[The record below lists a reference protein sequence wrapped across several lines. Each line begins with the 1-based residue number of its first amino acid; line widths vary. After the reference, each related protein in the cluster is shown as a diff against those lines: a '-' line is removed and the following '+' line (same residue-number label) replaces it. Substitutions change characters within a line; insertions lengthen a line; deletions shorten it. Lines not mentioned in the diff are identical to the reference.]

1 MRLGGLISF
10 LTALA
15 MTPSLAAADAAPAES
30 PQIEN
35 SDVGGE
41 TLHYTII
48 GTRFGNRFKWT
59 VDPDGKGEVAI
70 PFSIGHLI
78 PAAENDYYFLQGEHP
93 IDIGADGYAELR
105 SALSQIVERG
115 PMPLTLDGPWLECRM
130 GRTMDLGA
138 AQLRWIKDAKQGM
151 VFADF
156 GCRNEDKAVA
166 EMLARFDQAWQ
177 ILGRRLS
184 DQGGNVAISVRKDS
198 KPFEWQEELRYN
210 EVGPMGA
217 GGKRFELR
225 PDGKGK
231 IVTEGHISWYAD
243 KDLRDQYFIP
253 AGESRFDIGRA
264 GYLKVRASLDG
275 IITGRVA
282 PMIEPWESD
291 PDNPNRSCM
300 TDQPFGI
307 LKWSEE
313 KDQKGYRFDR
323 TCYTAKN
330 DAIWAMLAPIY
341 PLIARNLVKSD

>member
-30 PQIEN
+30 SQIEN
-35 SDVGGE
+35 ADVGGE

-59 VDPDGKGEVAI
+59 VGPDGKGEVAI

-130 GRTMDLGA
+130 ARTMDLGA
-138 AQLRWIKDAKQGM
+138 AQLRWTKDSREGLA
-151 VFADF
+151 FADF

-184 DQGGNVAISVRKDS
+184 EQGGNVAISVRKDS
-198 KPFEWQEELRYN
+198 KPFEWQEQLRYD

-217 GGKRFELR
+217 GGKLFELR

-243 KDLRDQYFIP
+243 KELRDQYFIP
-253 AGESRFDIGRA
+253 AGESRFNIGRA

-275 IITGRVA
+275 IIAGRVA

-291 PDNPNRSCM
+291 PDEPNRRCM

-330 DAIWAMLAPIY
+330 EAIWAMLAPVY

>member
-1 MRLGGLISF
+1 MA
-10 LTALA
+10 T
-15 MTPSLAAADAAPAES
+15 SLAAADAAPAAPAQLAKTET
-30 PQIEN
+30 
-35 SDVGGE
+35 GGE

-59 VDPDGKGEVAI
+59 VGPDGKGEVAI

-130 GRTMDLGA
+130 ARTMDLGA
-138 AQLRWIKDAKQGM
+138 AQLRWTKDAKEGM

-156 GCRNEDKAVA
+156 GCRNEDKAVD
-166 EMLARFDQAWQ
+166 EMLARFALAWQ
-177 ILGRRLS
+177 LLGRRLS
-184 DQGGNVAISVRKDS
+184 EQGGDIAIAVPKDS
-198 KPFEWQEELRYN
+198 KPFEWNEKLRYN

-217 GGKRFELR
+217 GGKLLELN
-225 PDGKGK
+225 PNGTGK
-231 IVTEGHISWYAD
+231 IVTEDHISWYAD
-243 KDLRDQYFIP
+243 KALRDQYFIP

-275 IITGRVA
+275 VIAGRVA
-282 PMIEPWESD
+282 PMIEPWEND
-291 PDNPNRSCM
+291 PDNPNRRCM
-300 TDQPFGI
+300 SDQPFGI
-307 LKWSEE
+307 LKWSED

-323 TCYTAKN
+323 SCYTDKN
-330 DAIWAMLAPIY
+330 EAIWAMLAPVY
-341 PLIARNLVKSD
+341 PLIVRNLLKSD